1 MTIALTDL
9 ANAVGNYL
17 DTEVTLDITKVT
29 TNVEPFES
37 GSFTIT
43 ATNAAAP
50 DGVKLTDLAFHITV
64 TDPTIIDILGL
75 DDAAGLK
82 TSRENANPNSAVVVN
97 GTVAPNGEMCVFF
110 NDDNGVL
117 DVGASKPAEVQYTG
131 KAVGTATIRCHVHAT
146 VAADDLFPPDT
157 RGVKFSHHD
166 VTIIK

>member
-29 TNVEPFES
+29 SNVEPFES

-43 ATNAAAP
+43 ATNAGDP

-64 TDPTIIDILGL
+64 KDPTIIDILGL

-82 TSRENANPNSAVVVN
+82 TSRQDANPNSAVVVN

-110 NDDNGVL
+110 NGGNGVL
-117 DVGASKPAEVQYTG
+117 DVGKSKTAEIQYTG
-131 KAVGTATIRCHVHAT
+131 KAVGTTTILCHVHAT
-146 VAADDLFPPDT
+146 VAPEELFPSDT
-157 RGVKFSHHD
+157 RGVKHSKHD
-166 VTIIK
+166 VTIVK